1 MALKLTTVGFS
12 FSRAYGIE
20 FPVSTQPLVNECVG
34 VQEWGGGY
42 SCSSLRLYSVPKSL
56 FEVSTELPA
65 SSSGVAVDSSC
76 RYVTLRN

>member
-34 VQEWGGGY
+34 VQEWGGGV
-42 SCSSLRLYSVPKSL
+42 LLL
-56 FEVSTELPA
+56 FA
-65 SSSGVAVDSSC
+65 
-76 RYVTLRN
+76 